1 MIGRKA
7 GYLRGAVVFILAF
20 SIGSCDAIRDA
31 PLLPEPTSSKNLERS
46 AGSLSE
52 ISLPCGY
59 GAGNAW
65 IEIYFT
71 DPASPLASQETGG
84 LDELLVTAID
94 SARLSVD
101 LAIYSMSLRNVR
113 DALIRA
119 HERGVSVRVV
129 IESDNQDR
137 PAVQDI
143 HDAGIPLLGDR
154 REGLMHNKF
163 MVIDRVEVWL
173 GSMNY
178 TYSGV
183 YDDNNALLRI
193 RSQDLVENYLTE
205 FDEMFVEDKFGS
217 QVAPD
222 TPFPKVQIEG
232 VGVEVLFSPD
242 DDVQDRVLSIMRK
255 SKESIYFMAF
265 SFTDDDLGEAIRAG
279 AKRGIDVA
287 GVMDADQIKFNIG
300 TEFDYF
306 KQDGLKVFLDGFSG
320 QMHHKAIIVDEEILI
335 AGSYNF
341 TRSAATRNDEN
352 VVIIYDEDIAGF
364 YLQEFQRIFKG
375 AQE

>member
-1 MIGRKA
+1 MIGWRA
-7 GYLRGAVVFILAF
+7 GYLSGVLVFTLAL
-20 SIGSCDAIRDA
+20 SASGCAALKNVPMVPDPA
-31 PLLPEPTSSKNLERS
+31 PSQGLES
-46 AGSLSE
+46 PDGSLIE
-52 ISLPCGY
+52 VSLPSGY
-59 GAGNAW
+59 GARNSW

-71 DPASPLASQETGG
+71 DPESPLAGQETGG

-101 LAIYSMSLRNVR
+101 LAIYSLSLRNVR

-119 HERGVSVRVV
+119 HERGTRVRIV

-137 PAVQDI
+137 SAVQDLR
-143 HDAGIPLLGDR
+143 DAGIPLLGDR

-173 GSMNY
+173 GSMNF

-183 YDDNNALLRI
+183 YEDNNALLRV
-193 RSQDLVENYLTE
+193 RSQELAESYLAE
-205 FDEMFVEDKFGS
+205 FDEMFVEDQFGT
-217 QVAPD
+217 QVNAN
-222 TPFPKVQIEG
+222 TPNPEIEIEG
-232 VGVEVLFSPD
+232 VRVEVMFSPD
-242 DDVQDRVLSIMRK
+242 DGVQDRLVSILRK
-255 SKESIYFMAF
+255 SKESVYFMAF
-265 SFTDDDLGEAIRAG
+265 SFTDDDLGEAIRVRAE
-279 AKRGIDVA
+279 RGVDVA

-300 TEFDYF
+300 TEYDYF
-306 KQDGLKVFLDGFSG
+306 VQDGLKVFLDGYSG

-352 VVIIYDEDIAGF
+352 VIIIHDEEIAGYF
-364 YLQEFQRIFKG
+364 LQEFQRIFES